1 MYVTLGQQVLETKLR
16 WEGGGGLHLG
26 KLQSA
31 Y

>member
-16 WEGGGGLHLG
+16 WEGGGLHLG